1 MIVRILGEGQY
12 RLESGYLDQLNELDN
27 RLVALLAEGGEEGF
41 QPVFDD
47 MLRLVRERG
56 EPVPVDEL
64 VTSEVVLP
72 DPSSHLEDI
81 KPLFTGEGVVPG

>member
-12 RLESGYLDQLNELDN
+12 RLESRYLDELNALDN
-27 RLVALLAEGGEEGF
+27 RLVALLSEGSDEAF
-41 QPVFDD
+41 APIFDE

-81 KPLFTGEGVVPG
+81 RPLFTGEGVVPG

>member
-12 RLESGYLDQLNELDN
+12 RLESRYLDQLNALDN
-27 RLVALLAEGGEEGF
+27 RLVALLSEGADEAF

-47 MLRLVRERG
+47 MLRLVREQG
-56 EPVPVDEL
+56 EPVPVEEL

-72 DPSSHLEDI
+72 DPSSHPADI
-81 KPLFTGEGVVPG
+81 KPLFTGEGLVPG